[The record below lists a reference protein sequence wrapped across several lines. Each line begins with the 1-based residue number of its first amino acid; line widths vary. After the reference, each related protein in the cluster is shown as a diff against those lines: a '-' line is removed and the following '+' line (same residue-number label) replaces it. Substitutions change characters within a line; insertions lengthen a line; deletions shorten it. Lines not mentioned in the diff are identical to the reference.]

1 MNTLALR
8 PRMSEKAYAVS
19 QDLNTY
25 VFMVPITANKA
36 AVTAAVSQQFKV
48 TVEDV
53 RVTVVKGKAKKS
65 YKKRSRP
72 TVGHRAD
79 MKKVYVRLKAGD
91 SIPVF
96 EAMTEEPKETIMS
109 KAVKKANEKA
119 VEKAEKAEQPK
130 QGRLRSALGR
140 APRQT
145 QSKGSGG
152 K

>member
-1 MNTLALR
+1 MKTLPLR
-8 PRMSEKAYAVS
+8 PRMSEKAYAAS

-36 AVTAAVSQQFKV
+36 SVTAAITEQFSVGV
-48 TVEDV
+48 TDV
-53 RVTVVKGKAKKS
+53 RLAVVKGKAKKS
-65 YKKRSRP
+65 YMKRSRP
-72 TVGHRAD
+72 TTGHRAD
-79 MKKVYVRLKAGD
+79 MKKAYVRLKAGD
-91 SIPVF
+91 SIAIF
-96 EAMTEEPKETIMS
+96 EAMEEPKETLVS

-119 VEKAEKAEQPK
+119 VEQADKPAK

-140 APRQT
+140 SQRQT